1 MLKVAVIGT
10 GFIGSV
16 HAKNIARQPATE
28 LVAVC
33 DVNLGSAVIAGQTE
47 VLERDRAVQL
57 ELSHERDRLRLLLEV
72 SESIAAHRN
81 LNDLF
86 EDLASAAL

>member
-33 DVNLGSAVIAGQTE
+33 DVNVESAGKLAASTGSKAVARRRGDI
-47 VLERDRAVQL
+47 
-57 ELSHERDRLRLLLEV
+57 
-72 SESIAAHRN
+72 
-81 LNDLF
+81 
-86 EDLASAAL
+86 